1 MSLYDIIMNSSRD
14 EFTKADWAALG
25 RGDIEDEEMIEAML
39 AQGYEGLVE
48 D

>member
-1 MSLYDIIMNSSRD
+1 MSLYDMIMNSVS

-25 RGDIEDEEMIEAML
+25 RGDIEDNEMIEAML
-39 AQGYEGLVE
+39 AAGYEGMVE